1 MNEQEQDWLDR
12 ARAGEQ
18 AAFGLL
24 VETYQRPVFALTY
37 RMLGDLT
44 EAEDAAQETFLRA
57 YARLDQYDP
66 GRKFST
72 WLFSIANYHCIDRL
86 RKRRVQFVGL
96 DESPVVFSLEGD
108 SAQPERDTLAAEQAE
123 EMQALVNQMEPDYR
137 TPLVLRY
144 WHDCSYQEIADVM
157 DISMAAVKSRLF
169 RARKKL
175 ASLYEVAQQPHRLW
189 SRPRLPLA
197 CPGQTARKAQ
207 VTRRTNRPPSSI
219 RQVSDCGTE
228 RLDGRYR
235 PFPYTWP
242 ASAAHGL

>member
-18 AAFGLL
+18 TAFGLL

-57 YARLDQYDP
+57 YARLEQYDP

-123 EMQALVNQMEPDYR
+123 EMQALVNQMEPNYR

-157 DISMAAVKSRLF
+157 DISVPAVKSRLF

-175 ASLYEVAQQPHRLW
+175 ASLYEAVQQPHNVEPPQASVSLSGQMQERRSDEANQAAVQFDSARATAEPEARW
-189 SRPRLPLA
+189 TVPTIPLHM
-197 CPGQTARKAQ
+197 ARISGA
-207 VTRRTNRPPSSI
+207 
-219 RQVSDCGTE
+219 
-228 RLDGRYR
+228 
-235 PFPYTWP
+235 
-242 ASAAHGL
+242 GL

>member
-108 SAQPERDTLAAEQAE
+108 SDQPERDTLAAEQAD

-157 DISMAAVKSRLF
+157 DISVPAVKSRLF

-175 ASLYEVAQQPHRLW
+175 ASLYEAAQQPHRAEP
-189 SRPRLPLA
+189 SQPSVNR
-197 CPGQTARKAQ
+197 PGQLHDSHNDGADQPAVQFESSSETAEARE
-207 VTRRTNRPPSSI
+207 RRTAQAIPLHLALTS
-219 RQVSDCGTE
+219 GA
-228 RLDGRYR
+228 RL
-235 PFPYTWP
+235 
-242 ASAAHGL
+242 